1 MATAPTPDDAAA
13 AARQVLDTRI
23 EVVRRLATD
32 RATVERMRDELAEAE
47 QADAAS
53 FAACVRA
60 GWTEAELKGI
70 GFDPPKRRPPG
81 RPRRARQA
89 SKAPAPQGAATSEQG
104 SATSE
109 PNGG

>member
-1 MATAPTPDDAAA
+1 M
-13 AARQVLDTRI
+13 
-23 EVVRRLATD
+23 
-32 RATVERMRDELAEAE
+32 RAELAEAE

-60 GWTEAELKGI
+60 GWTETELKRI

-89 SKAPAPQGAATSEQG
+89 STPPTSQDATTSEQ
-104 SATSE
+104 
-109 PNGG
+109 NGG